1 MLVYIDGTFKSS
13 ANTMPAIKILLPC
26 LAICLIQA
34 CHKPNEIKSM
44 DDTNPP
50 VEPLTPTAVVSASQP
65 EEWRAVDQD
74 QTLYMQL
81 PTGQVVIELSPEMAP
96 LHVNNTK
103 ALVRQGVFDGS
114 QFYRVLDGFVAQGGP
129 LFEPSQEP
137 VELTSGAYN
146 IQAEF
151 TTQQDLTGSYIA
163 FDEHDG
169 YADETGFVNSMA
181 VGRDLQT
188 GESWMLHCYGALA
201 MGRSNDLNSGGVAL
215 YIVNGPAQRYL
226 DRNTTVF
233 GRVLVGMQH
242 VQALTRSAGIHGNQD
257 LTGLNTIESI
267 VVGSDLDQ
275 TQQLPLEVLDSNSA
289 AFRQLLQAR
298 KNRSGD
304 WFVYQHNYMD
314 TCGVPIPVRLK
325 SAASP

>member
-1 MLVYIDGTFKSS
+1 MPITKML
-13 ANTMPAIKILLPC
+13 LLS
-26 LAICLIQA
+26 LVLGLTQA
-34 CHKPNEIKSM
+34 CHNPNEVK
-44 DDTNPP
+44 
-50 VEPLTPTAVVSASQP
+50 PTANTGAPTKLITPSAVVAASQP

-74 QTLYMQL
+74 HTLYMQL
-81 PTGQVVIELSPEMAP
+81 PTGQVVLELLPEMAP

-129 LFEPSQEP
+129 LFEPGNEP
-137 VELTSGAYN
+137 IALTTGAYN
-146 IQAEF
+146 IEAEF
-151 TTQQDLTGSYIA
+151 TTQQDLTDFYLP
-163 FDEHDG
+163 FDDQDG
-169 YADETGFVNSMA
+169 YADETGFIKSMA

-188 GESWMLHCYGALA
+188 GESWLLHCYGALA

-257 LTGLNTIESI
+257 LTGLNTIESM
-267 VVGSDLDQ
+267 VVGSDLDK
-275 TQQLPLEVLDSNSA
+275 TQQLPLEVLDSNSVS
-289 AFRQLLQAR
+289 FRQLLKAR
-298 KNRSGD
+298 QNRSGD
-304 WFVYQHNYMD
+304 WFVYQHNYID
-314 TCGVPIPVRLK
+314 ACGVPIPVRLK
-325 SAASP
+325 TAASP